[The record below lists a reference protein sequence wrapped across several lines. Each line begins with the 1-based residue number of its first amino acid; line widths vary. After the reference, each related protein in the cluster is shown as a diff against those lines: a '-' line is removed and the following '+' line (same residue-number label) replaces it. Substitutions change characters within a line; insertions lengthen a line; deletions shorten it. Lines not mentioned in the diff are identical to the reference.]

1 MFFLFM
7 CKIDL
12 KLTKFLCNVTACVC
26 IKTTLYRN
34 DWFPWKHPAALF
46 PPKISTVQLKR
57 LRHGCLV
64 HFVNNVTYTLLNVM
78 ELTLCVNGKITAS
91 CHANMSLR
99 QYFKCYKQ
107 ST

>member
-46 PPKISTVQLKR
+46 PLK
-57 LRHGCLV
+57 
-64 HFVNNVTYTLLNVM
+64 FQQFNN
-78 ELTLCVNGKITAS
+78 
-91 CHANMSLR
+91 
-99 QYFKCYKQ
+99 
-107 ST
+107 

>member
-1 MFFLFM
+1 MFFLFT

-46 PPKISTVQLKR
+46 PPKISTFQLKR
-57 LRHGCLV
+57 LCHGCLV

-78 ELTLCVNGKITAS
+78 ELMLCVNGKITAS

>member
-1 MFFLFM
+1 MFFLFT
-7 CKIDL
+7 CKLDL
-12 KLTKFLCNVTACVC
+12 KLTKFLCNFTACVC

-46 PPKISTVQLKR
+46 SPKISTVQLNR
-57 LRHGCLV
+57 LCHGCLV
-64 HFVNNVTYTLLNVM
+64 HFVTYTSLNAM
-78 ELTLCVNGKITAS
+78 ELMSKWQNHS
-91 CHANMSLR
+91 FMSLR